1 MGMLLRRHRKGKAEP
16 VKAEPT
22 KVVDKPAKEPKK
34 QKK

>member
-1 MGMLLRRHRKGKAEP
+1 MGMLLRRHRKGKAE
-16 VKAEPT
+16 VKPEPT